1 MHGNIEQGCSTRS
14 AHVSPVSS
22 FLARKTL
29 IARGARPHPRGPVR
43 SHRLRKGRSE
53 PAGSSIGPQGFKPSE
68 VPVVG
73 SPPECMEKF
82 VVQDKLRICIPSL
95 AQQVWMQVHR
105 FNDKGTVDPSPPTRH
120 AVSLR
125 GASPQDTKRQV
136 LQRQQG
142 LRFDQRQV
150 LHGPEDV
157 FTELFKS
164 DLLLRVRSG
173 HAVRL
178 TTSDGM
184 RGGLP

>member
-1 MHGNIEQGCSTRS
+1 
-14 AHVSPVSS
+14 
-22 FLARKTL
+22 
-29 IARGARPHPRGPVR
+29 
-43 SHRLRKGRSE
+43 
-53 PAGSSIGPQGFKPSE
+53 
-68 VPVVG
+68 
-73 SPPECMEKF
+73 MEKF

-95 AQQVWMQVHR
+95 AQQVGMQVHR